1 MVLALSL
8 LAAACGDDD
17 GDDESQGSSG
27 TEAPA
32 AECAGEPIKLAS
44 LVNETG
50 PLAFGT
56 LAEEAQLGVDAAL
69 HAVNGECAL
78 GRPIEVNLCDEKS
91 DANESTACGREVAED
106 GTLAWIGRT
115 GLFSGGV
122 DTAELPGVYANGSSL
137 WELTNPLALSSQ
149 SVISQLLACATFPIA
164 AGYDDVLFVSAESP
178 EAQGTMPTIEAM
190 VAELGGRAD
199 SLFYPPDTTDF
210 APVAAQVQERDPA
223 SICLVA
229 NEMVPMV
236 NALADVGIRA
246 DSFPIVS
253 GAVLVPSHV
262 LEELGDA
269 ADGMILVSQTV
280 SPSVTDNPGIADML
294 DELEAAGIDTEE
306 SPIST
311 ETVYYWSSIH
321 ALVDALRPLTP
332 EQIEALDS
340 ETLQEA
346 VAAHTPVERPEVA
359 PYDFT
364 EPAFADTEALAAFR
378 IFNRTALA
386 VKVEDGDFVQLT
398 DFVDVESPSELDF
411 G

>member
-1 MVLALSL
+1 MALSL
-8 LAAACGDDD
+8 VAAACGGDDD
-17 GDDESQGSSG
+17 GAESEGSPD

-32 AECAGEPIKLAS
+32 VECTGEPIKLGS
-44 LVNETG
+44 LVNESG

-56 LAEEAQLGVDAAL
+56 LAEEAQLGIDAAL
-69 HAVNGECAL
+69 HAVNGECTL
-78 GRPIEVNLCDEKS
+78 GRPIEVNTCDEKS
-91 DANESTACGREVAED
+91 DANESTACGREAAED
-106 GTLAWIGRT
+106 GTLAWIART
-115 GLFSGGV
+115 GLFSNGV
-122 DTAELPGVYANGSSL
+122 DTAELPGVYANGSSV

-178 EAQGTMPTIEAM
+178 EAQGTMATIQSM
-190 VAELGGRAD
+190 VAELGGSAD
-199 SLFYPPDTTDF
+199 SLFYPPETTDF

-236 NALADVGIRA
+236 NALADVGITP

-253 GAVLVPSHV
+253 GAVLVPPHI

-269 ADGMILVSQTV
+269 AEGMILVSQLV
-280 SPSVTDNPGIADML
+280 SPSETDNPGIAEML
-294 DELEAAGIDTEE
+294 DELEAAGIDAED
-306 SPIST
+306 SPVST

-321 ALVDALRPLTP
+321 TLVDALSELAP

-340 ETLQEA
+340 ATLQEA
-346 VAAHTPVERPEVA
+346 VAAYTPVERPEVA

-364 EPAFADTEALAAFR
+364 EPAFKDTEALAAFR
-378 IFNRTALA
+378 IFNRNALA
-386 VKVEDGDFVQLT
+386 VKVEDGGLVQVS
-398 DFVDVESPSELDF
+398 DFVDVESPPELDF

>member
-1 MVLALSL
+1 MALSL
-8 LAAACGDDD
+8 VPAACGGDDD
-17 GDDESQGSSG
+17 RAESEGSPG

-32 AECAGEPIKLAS
+32 VECPGEPIKLGS
-44 LVNETG
+44 LVNESG

-56 LAEEAQLGVDAAL
+56 LADEAQLGIDAAL

-78 GRPIEVNLCDEKS
+78 GRPIEVNACDEES
-91 DANESTACGREVAED
+91 DANESTACGREAAEN
-106 GTLAWIGRT
+106 GTLAWIART
-115 GLFSGGV
+115 GLFSNGV
-122 DTAELPGVYANGSSL
+122 DTAELPGVYANGSSV

-178 EAQGTMPTIEAM
+178 EAQGTMATIQSM
-190 VAELGGRAD
+190 VAELGGSAD
-199 SLFYPPDTTDF
+199 SLFYPPETTDF

-236 NALADVGIRA
+236 NALADVGITP

-253 GAVLVPSHV
+253 GAVLVPPHI

-269 ADGMILVSQTV
+269 AEGMTLISQLVP
-280 SPSVTDNPGIADML
+280 PSETDNPGIADML
-294 DELEAAGIDTEE
+294 DELEAAGIDAED
-306 SPIST
+306 SPVST

-321 ALVDALRPLTP
+321 TLVDALSELTP
-332 EQIEALDS
+332 EQIETLDS
-340 ETLQEA
+340 ATLQEA
-346 VAAHTPVERPEVA
+346 VAAYTPVERPEVA

-364 EPAFADTEALAAFR
+364 EPAFEDTEALAAFR
-378 IFNRTALA
+378 IFNRNALA
-386 VKVEDGDFVQLT
+386 VKVEDGGLVQVT
-398 DFVDVESPSELDF
+398 DFVDVESPPELDF

>member
-1 MVLALSL
+1 VLSL
-8 LAAACGDDD
+8 AAAACGDDD
-17 GDDESQGSSG
+17 AGDASEGSPE
-27 TEAPA
+27 TETLAV
-32 AECAGEPIKLAS
+32 ECTGEPIKLAS

-56 LAEEAQLGVDAAL
+56 LAEEAQLGIDAAV

-78 GRPIEVNLCDEKS
+78 GRPIEVNPCDEKS
-91 DANESTACGREVAED
+91 DANESTACGREAAED
-106 GTLAWIGRT
+106 GTLAWIART
-115 GLFSGGV
+115 GLFSNGV
-122 DTAELPGVYANGSSL
+122 DTAKLPGVYANGSSL
-137 WELTNPLALSSQ
+137 WELTSPLALSSQ

-164 AGYDDVLFVSAESP
+164 AGLDDVLFVSAESP
-178 EAQGTMPTIEAM
+178 EAQGTMPTIQAM
-190 VAELGGRAD
+190 VEEIGGSAD

-210 APVAAQVQERDPA
+210 APFAAQVQERGPA

-236 NALADVGIRA
+236 NALADVGISA

-253 GAVLVPSHV
+253 GAVLVPPHV

-269 ADGMILVSQTV
+269 ADGMNLISQVV
-280 SPSVTDNPGIADML
+280 SPSETDNPGIADML
-294 DELEAAGIDTEE
+294 EELQAAGIDADE

-321 ALVDALRPLTP
+321 TLVDALSELTA
-332 EQIEALDS
+332 EQIETLDS
-340 ETLQEA
+340 STLQEA
-346 VAAHTPVERPEVA
+346 VATYTPVERPEVA

-364 EPAFADTEALAAFR
+364 EPAFSDTEALAAFR

-386 VKVEDGDFVQLT
+386 VKVEGGGFVQLT
-398 DFVDVESPSELDF
+398 DFVDVESPPELDF